1 MAYIY
6 QIVNDIN
13 QKVYVGKTEFSIE
26 RRFKEHCKDAFRER
40 NENRPL
46 YRAMRKYGIE
56 HFHVE
61 LLEETD
67 NPNEREVY
75 WIEQKR
81 SFKYGYNATRGGDG
95 KRYLDYDVIIETY
108 KQLQS
113 IVEVAKKLNID
124 DHQVS
129 LILRANGIT
138 IKPSSQINR
147 EKLGNPVNQFTKDG
161 EYIQTFPSVREA
173 AITVK
178 GCTPKDITGG
188 EISHIT
194 DVCKGKRKTAYGYKW
209 EYANKDI

>member
-95 KRYLDYDVIIETY
+95 KRYLDYDIIIETY

-113 IVEVAKKLNID
+113 VIEVARKLNID
-124 DHQVS
+124 YHQVS
-129 LILRANGIT
+129 LILRTNGIQPKT
-138 IKPSSQINR
+138 PGQATKD
-147 EKLGNPVNQFTKDG
+147 KLGIPINQLTKEG
-161 EYIQTFPSVREA
+161 EYIQTFSSIGEA
-173 AITVK
+173 ALSIK
-178 GCTPKDITGG
+178 GDDSRNLAGMT
-188 EISHIT
+188 SHIS
-194 DVCKGKRKTAYGYKW
+194 DVCKGRRKTAYGYKW
-209 EYANKDI
+209 EYCY